1 MYFEKKCCIP
11 RSLRER
17 NFRVKSAK
25 ISGKE
30 RLHEAKM
37 FFSRYIHTIDFIWG
51 HPRIPPLSDQVYIPN
66 LPYVR
71 RILGAS
77 IKI

>member
-11 RSLRER
+11 RSQRER

-30 RLHEAKM
+30 RLREAKM
-37 FFSRYIHTIDFIWG
+37 FFFRYIHTIDFI
-51 HPRIPPLSDQVYIPN
+51 
-66 LPYVR
+66 
-71 RILGAS
+71 
-77 IKI
+77 